1 MDHFSK
7 AKLADGLI
15 FVGIPVLILLCI
27 ISLYKIH
34 PLLFVIY
41 TMIGLYLTTVYDKI
55 LFVKYKEKSYIEHIL
70 YVIFQIL
77 IAPIGMNIKIENYFD
92 NM

>member
-1 MDHFSK
+1 MDNFSK

-41 TMIGLYLTTVYDKI
+41 AMIGLYLTTLYDKR
-55 LFVKYKEKSYIEHIL
+55 LFVKYKEKSYIDHIL

-77 IAPIGMNIKIENYFD
+77 IAPIGMKIRIENYFD